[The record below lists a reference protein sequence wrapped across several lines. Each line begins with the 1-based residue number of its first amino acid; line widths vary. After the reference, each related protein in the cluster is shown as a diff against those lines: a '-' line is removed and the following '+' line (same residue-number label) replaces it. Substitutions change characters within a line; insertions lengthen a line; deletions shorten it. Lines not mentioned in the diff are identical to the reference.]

1 MQSNR
6 QVALPAIVPGL
17 DGADPQGWSIY
28 RVADAPLVEGLAY
41 EPVVA
46 EGVAQTDEGMTLAP
60 FAFDLPPL
68 DPGTYEVRVTLDD
81 PSGGEAGPP
90 ASETKVFTVG

>member
-1 MQSNR
+1 
-6 QVALPAIVPGL
+6 
-17 DGADPQGWSIY
+17 
-28 RVADAPLVEGLAY
+28 
-41 EPVVA
+41 
-46 EGVAQTDEGMTLAP
+46 MTLAP